1 MSGPDALA
9 QLAAAGLAGPFDVAL
24 VAGTGLGG
32 LADALEDRR
41 ALAYAELPGFPRPG
55 VSGHAGRLVAGSLA
69 GRRVLV
75 LQGRAHAYES
85 GDPAVMRRP
94 LEVVAALGTRTL
106 VLTNA
111 SGSLDPARGPG
122 SLVLLADHLN
132 LTGLNPLVGEASDRR
147 FVPMVDAYDPVLRA
161 ALRRAAA
168 AEGIGLTEGVYAWFP
183 GPSFETPAEVR
194 AAGRLGADLVGM
206 STVPETILARFLGMR
221 VAAVSVVTNL
231 AAGIEGG
238 APSHRETKDVAARVA
253 GDLARLLRA
262 ALAQPEFAEPDPTQP
277 DLTP

>member
-1 MSGPDALA
+1 MSTDAALA
-9 QLAAAGLAGPFDVAL
+9 VLVEAGIAGPFDAAL

-32 LADALEDRR
+32 LAEALEAPR
-41 ALAYAELPGFPRPG
+41 ALPYAALAGFPHAG
-55 VSGHAGRLVAGSLA
+55 VSGHAGRLVAGALS

-75 LQGRAHAYES
+75 LQGRAHTYES
-85 GDPAVMRRP
+85 GDAAAMRRP
-94 LEVVAALGTRTL
+94 LELVAALGTRTL

-122 SLVLLADHLN
+122 SLVALADHLN
-132 LTGLNPLVGEASDRR
+132 LTGLNPLVGEPSDRR
-147 FVPMVDAYDPVLRA
+147 FVPMVDAYDPALRA
-161 ALRRAAA
+161 ALHRAAR
-168 AEGIGLTEGVYAWFP
+168 AEAIGLSEGVYAWFP

-206 STVPETILARFLGMR
+206 STVPETILARFLGLR

-238 APSHRETKDVAARVA
+238 APTHHETKDVAGRAA
-253 GDLARLLRA
+253 GDLARLLAA
-262 ALAQPEFAEPDPTQP
+262 ALAEPEFAR
-277 DLTP
+277 

>member
-1 MSGPDALA
+1 MSAADALSR
-9 QLAAAGLAGPFDVAL
+9 LETAGLSGPFDVAV

-32 LADALEDRR
+32 LADGLSEPR
-41 ALAYAELPGFPRPG
+41 AVAYAALPGFPRAG
-55 VSGHAGRLVAGSLA
+55 VSGHAGRLVGGGLA

-75 LQGRAHAYES
+75 LQGRAHTYES

-94 LEVVAALGTRTL
+94 LELVAALGTKIL

-122 SLVLLADHLN
+122 SLVALSDHLN
-132 LTGLNPLVGEASDRR
+132 LTGLNPLVGEPSDRR
-147 FVPMVDAYDPVLRA
+147 FVPMVDAYDPSLRA
-161 ALRRAAA
+161 ALHRAAH
-168 AEGIGLTEGVYAWFP
+168 AEGIGLSEGVYAWFP

-206 STVPETILARFLGMR
+206 STVPETVLARFLGLR
-221 VAAVSVVTNL
+221 VAAVSVATNL

-238 APSHRETKDVAARVA
+238 APTHHETKDVAGRAA
-253 GDLARLLRA
+253 ADLARLLRA
-262 ALAQPEFAEPDPTQP
+262 ALAQPEFR
-277 DLTP
+277 